1 RGMCR
6 HEKKWADIRDERTK
20 PNQANPANGH
30 VDRPQADHTD
40 ALTRVSPTVRTL
52 PDHEVLTSHHV
63 PALDEPEAL
72 GQSL

>member
-1 RGMCR
+1 AGPDPVGRRQRLG
-6 HEKKWADIRDERTK
+6 D
-20 PNQANPANGH
+20 PANGH